1 MPVMLMAATIPCRM
15 NDIDPRA
22 LIKDLA
28 SRLDDARRFL

>member
-1 MPVMLMAATIPCRM
+1 MPATIRRRM

-22 LIKDLA
+22 LIKDLS